1 MRSRFKLLD
10 SSEMNQRNR
19 LEPLAMAA
27 TAVLCAL
34 WGFQQVAIKVTNADI
49 SPAFQSGLRSLGA
62 LILLFIWCRVRR
74 INLFVRDR
82 TLRVGIVAGVLFG
95 AEFALI
101 YWSLVFTEVARS
113 IIFLYTAPFF
123 VALGAHYFIAG
134 EKLHSA
140 QVAGL
145 LCAFTGVL
153 LALWDGLSLPSARAI
168 VGDFMMLGAAILWA
182 ATTVL
187 IKGSKLARIDPAR
200 TLGYQL
206 AVSGLALTLV
216 APLFGE
222 TGIVALT
229 PIAIASLAYQ
239 TVVVAFASY
248 LSWFALMRV
257 YPASTLSAFTFLTT
271 IFAMLSGAIFL
282 GERLS
287 IALGVALAMVAFG
300 IWLVN
305 RPRGEPRKI

>member
-1 MRSRFKLLD
+1 
-10 SSEMNQRNR
+10 MNQRDR
-19 LEPLAMAA
+19 LDPLAMAA
-27 TAVLCAL
+27 TAILCAL
-34 WGFQQVAIKVTNADI
+34 WGFQQVAIKVANAGI

-62 LILLFIWCRVRR
+62 LVLLVGWCWFRGIR
-74 INLFVRDR
+74 LFERDG
-82 TLRVGIVAGVLFG
+82 TLQAGLLAGGMFA

-123 VALGAHYFIAG
+123 VALGAHYFVPG
-134 EKLHSA
+134 EKLRPT

-145 LCAFTGVL
+145 LCAFAGVL
-153 LALWDGLSLPSARAI
+153 LALWDGLSLPSSRAI

-206 AVSGLALTLV
+206 AVSGVALTLL
-216 APLFGE
+216 APIFGE
-222 TGIVALT
+222 AGIFALT
-229 PIAIASLAYQ
+229 PLAIASLAYQ
-239 TVVVAFASY
+239 IVIVAFASY
-248 LSWFALMRV
+248 LSWFALMRI
-257 YPASTLSAFTFLTT
+257 YPASTLSAFTFLTP
-271 IFAMLSGAIFL
+271 IFAMIFGAVLL
-282 GERLS
+282 GERMSLALG
-287 IALGVALAMVAFG
+287 IALGFVAFG

-305 RPRGEPRKI
+305 RPRTIQRAALNSPAISDR